1 MSTTPR
7 PDALPTQYRT
17 LTISRDTLATRAEG
31 DDRIPIALSSEAPV
45 ERWFGTE
52 ILDHTRSAIDLTRAE
67 GGLPLLVDHD
77 TGDQV
82 GLIEDVT
89 LDSDRVLRGMMR
101 FSKSARGQEIKQ
113 DVEDG
118 IRTNASIGYQIRELV
133 LEKSDKQGGDTYR
146 ALRWTPL
153 EGSIV
158 AVPADPSVGVN
169 RSAADGAVPVIIRTP
184 SSTAAE
190 ARELPMSDKDTAA
203 NAAAPNVE
211 VRERAVDTRAA
222 DLAALAKQ
230 FNAAERLGEWITSG
244 KSVDAARQE
253 LLERISANARPMT
266 APVVELT
273 EAEQKRYSVKRAIAA
288 MVGRQ
293 TGERYEDDGFERE
306 VSESIAKNLPDYK
319 SHGGI
324 MVPTNLRVDPKQA
337 NAVRAFLGMA
347 TRAGL
352 DSKTA
357 TKGPEGVFAQQGE
370 FIDLLRARAKVFAM
384 GARSLAGLV
393 GPVTFPKQ
401 TGAGTFTMVG
411 ENPGA
416 DVAESNLLLG
426 TVALSPKT
434 GQSTTSVSK
443 QLIAQQSIDVDA
455 LIRDDLAMIHSLG
468 LDSQALNGDGTGN
481 NCTGILNT
489 AGIGSVA
496 AGANGAQPTWGN
508 IVDLETAVAVAN
520 ADVENMGYLTT
531 PAIRG
536 RLKQTTKL
544 ANSIAQAIWDGGQVN
559 GYRAEVSTQVPSNL
573 VKGTSGAVC
582 HAILF
587 GDYSQAVVGQ
597 WGAFEI
603 VVDPYRLKKQGMIE
617 LTSFQMFGV
626 AVRQAAAFAA
636 IKDALQ

>member
-1 MSTTPR
+1 
-7 PDALPTQYRT
+7 
-17 LTISRDTLATRAEG
+17 
-31 DDRIPIALSSEAPV
+31 
-45 ERWFGTE
+45 
-52 ILDHTRSAIDLTRAE
+52 
-67 GGLPLLVDHD
+67 
-77 TGDQV
+77 
-82 GLIEDVT
+82 
-89 LDSDRVLRGMMR
+89 
-101 FSKSARGQEIKQ
+101 
-113 DVEDG
+113 
-118 IRTNASIGYQIRELV
+118 
-133 LEKSDKQGGDTYR
+133 
-146 ALRWTPL
+146 
-153 EGSIV
+153 
-158 AVPADPSVGVN
+158 
-169 RSAADGAVPVIIRTP
+169 
-184 SSTAAE
+184 
-190 ARELPMSDKDTAA
+190 
-203 NAAAPNVE
+203 
-211 VRERAVDTRAA
+211 
-222 DLAALAKQ
+222 
-230 FNAAERLGEWITSG
+230 
-244 KSVDAARQE
+244 
-253 LLERISANARPMT
+253 
-266 APVVELT
+266 
-273 EAEQKRYSVKRAIAA
+273 
-288 MVGRQ
+288 
-293 TGERYEDDGFERE
+293 
-306 VSESIAKNLPDYK
+306 
-319 SHGGI
+319 

-357 TKGPEGVFAQQGE
+357 TKGPEGVFAQQ
-370 FIDLLRARAKVFAM
+370 
-384 GARSLAGLV
+384 
-393 GPVTFPKQ
+393 
-401 TGAGTFTMVG
+401 
-411 ENPGA
+411 
-416 DVAESNLLLG
+416 
-426 TVALSPKT
+426 
-434 GQSTTSVSK
+434 
-443 QLIAQQSIDVDA
+443 SIDVDA
-455 LIRDDLAMIHSLG
+455 LNRDDLAMIHSLG